1 MDTEPSKPFLG
12 KRILLGVCGG
22 IAAYKSAE
30 LVRLFKKAG
39 ADVQV
44 LMSPEA
50 HRFVTPLTLGTLSE
64 NKVLDE
70 VFPEN
75 SQGSWTEHINLAIE
89 SDLLV
94 IAPAT
99 ANTLSKLAEGRC
111 DSMLTAVALAARM
124 PILLCPSMDHD
135 MYVNPTTQR
144 NLKTLDEDGYL
155 LMEPDE
161 GELASGLI
169 GKGRLP
175 EPIKIFEKSLEIV
188 EGTERNGS
196 LSGKRVLVSAGPTR
210 ESIDPVRFISNRST
224 GTMGFELARE
234 AATLGAEVI
243 LVAGPCELRTPN
255 HVERIEVESAA
266 EMKDAIL
273 RYENLD
279 FVVMA
284 AAVADFTPTQRA
296 DQKISKGEKEWSIP
310 LSATT
315 DILETLGKRKIDG
328 QILVGFAMETQDGLK
343 RASAK
348 LKKKNLDFIALNN
361 LHDKGAGF
369 GKGTNKITLIS
380 ADGSNEEIPVLPKRE
395 VAKVLWNR
403 IVKGLRD

>member
-1 MDTEPSKPFLG
+1 MATNQSLSG
-12 KRILLGVCGG
+12 KRILLGICGG

-75 SQGSWTEHINLAIE
+75 SQGSWTEHIHLAIE
-89 SDLLV
+89 SDLMV

-99 ANTLSKLAEGRC
+99 ANSLSKLAEGRC

-135 MYVNPTTQR
+135 MYVNPATQR
-144 NLKTLDEDGYL
+144 NLLTLEEDGYL
-155 LMEPDE
+155 MMEPGE

-175 EPIKIFEKSLEIV
+175 EPTEIFQRSVEII
-188 EGTERNGS
+188 EGSERPRA

-234 AATLGAEVI
+234 AAVLGAEVV
-243 LVAGPCELRTPN
+243 LVAGPCDLRTPK
-255 HVERIEVESAA
+255 HVTRIDVESA
-266 EMKDAIL
+266 EDMKDAIL
-273 RYENLD
+273 EEKDID
-279 FVVMA
+279 FVIMA
-284 AAVADFTPTQRA
+284 AAVADFTPTQTA
-296 DQKISKGEKEWSIP
+296 DQKISKGDKEWSIP
-310 LSATT
+310 LTATT
-315 DILETLGKRKIDG
+315 DILETLGKNKKNG
-328 QILVGFAMETQDGLK
+328 QVLVGFAMETQDGLA
-343 RASAK
+343 RAQAK
-348 LKKKNLDFIALNN
+348 LTKKNLDFIALNN

-369 GKGTNKITLIS
+369 GKGTNRITLIS
-380 ADGSNEEIPVLPKRE
+380 ADGSSEEIPVLPKRE
-395 VAKVLWNR
+395 VAKEIWSR
-403 IVKGLRD
+403 IV